1 MASNATNADNPQWG
15 GKKGKDKNKDLS
27 VLVVDKLTEINH
39 SMSDLMGRVDDMEKC
54 IEDLESTGDLKE
66 FRMEMQKVVKSLASN
81 VNEEVQTLWAS
92 KEAKLQACR
101 AELAAY
107 KDEVDAHK
115 ARIEAL
121 EDQLKLCMTA
131 MTNMANSGSGQVSTT
146 LKVNTLQ
153 L

>member
-1 MASNATNADNPQWG
+1 
-15 GKKGKDKNKDLS
+15 
-27 VLVVDKLTEINH
+27 
-39 SMSDLMGRVDDMEKC
+39 MSDLMGRVDDMEKC

-101 AELAAY
+101 VELAAY